1 VTIAVPVDLADAA
14 LTAEMAEDL
23 AVVEAALRDTSF
35 GGDEMFAE
43 VSRHMMQA
51 GGKRFRA
58 MLVLLA
64 ARFGDCRDK
73 RIVPA
78 AVAIELT
85 HLATLFHDDVMDEA
99 SIRRGS
105 ESANSRFGNS
115 IAILAGD
122 FLFARASRILA
133 DLGPQA
139 IRIQAETFGRLVDGQ
154 LLETVGVREGEDPL
168 DHYMHVIT
176 EKTGSLIATSG
187 RFGAMFAGVPDDMAD
202 LISDACLRIGV
213 AWQLSD
219 DVLDIASSSAE
230 SGKEQGTDLR
240 QGVRTLP
247 VLYALR
253 DTSTGQDAVRLRE
266 LLLDADL
273 TDQALHAEALGLL
286 RRSPALEEARQ
297 TVRTWIGE
305 ASAQLAQ
312 LPDVPARAAFE
323 NLCAFVKTRTVLPAV
338 LPALTALPRSP
349 PRALRAVCA
358 PSSLSRSFLAP
369 SLLSPRRPPAR
380 FGSRG
385 GRTPIAWG
393 PQGVL

>member
-1 VTIAVPVDLADAA
+1 VTIAVPVDLADPA
-14 LTAEMAEDL
+14 LTAELAEDL
-23 AVVEAALRDTSF
+23 AVVEAALQDTSF

-64 ARFGDCRDK
+64 ARFGDPRDK

-99 SIRRGS
+99 SMRRGH
-105 ESANSRFGNS
+105 ESANGRFGNS

-122 FLFARASRILA
+122 YLFARASRILA
-133 DLGPQA
+133 DLGPDA

-154 LLETVGVREGEDPL
+154 LAETVGVRPGEDPL
-168 DHYMHVIT
+168 EHYMHVIT

-187 RFGAMFAGVPDDMAD
+187 RFGAMFAGLPDEMAD
-202 LISDACLRIGV
+202 RIAGACLRIGV

-219 DVLDIASSSAE
+219 DVLDIASTSAE
-230 SGKEQGTDLR
+230 SGKEQGIDLR

-247 VLYALR
+247 VLYALG
-253 DTSTGQDAVRLRE
+253 DSSTDRNAVRLRE
-266 LLLDADL
+266 LLSDADL
-273 TDQALHAEALGLL
+273 TDPELHAEALGLL
-286 RRSPALEEARQ
+286 RTSPAVEEARR
-297 TVRTWIGE
+297 TVRTWIGD
-305 ASAQLAQ
+305 ASELIAQ

-323 NLCAFVKTRTVLPAV
+323 SLCDFVKTRTA
-338 LPALTALPRSP
+338 
-349 PRALRAVCA
+349 
-358 PSSLSRSFLAP
+358 
-369 SLLSPRRPPAR
+369 
-380 FGSRG
+380 
-385 GRTPIAWG
+385 
-393 PQGVL
+393 

>member
-1 VTIAVPVDLADAA
+1 VTITVPVDFADAT

-43 VSRHMMQA
+43 VSRHLMAA

-73 RIVPA
+73 RVVPA

-99 SIRRGS
+99 DIRRGRS
-105 ESANSRFGNS
+105 SANSRFGNT

-122 FLFARASRILA
+122 YLFARASRILA
-133 DLGPQA
+133 DLGPAA

-154 LLETVGVREGEDPL
+154 LLETVGVRPGEDPL

-187 RFGAMFAGVPDDMAD
+187 RFGAMFSGVPDEMAD
-202 LISDACLRIGV
+202 LLADACMRIGV

-219 DVLDIASSSAE
+219 DVLDVASTSLD
-230 SGKEQGTDLR
+230 SGKEPGTDLR

-247 VLYALR
+247 VFYALR
-253 DTSTGQDAVRLRE
+253 DAADTPSAVRLRA
-266 LLLDADL
+266 LLTDSDL
-273 TDQALHAEALGLL
+273 GDQALHAEALALL
-286 RRSPALEEARQ
+286 RESPALEEARE
-297 TVRTWIGE
+297 TVRSWIGGATE
-305 ASAQLAQ
+305 QLAQ
-312 LPDVPARAAFE
+312 LPDIPARAAFE
-323 NLCAFVKTRTVLPAV
+323 SLCDFVITRTA
-338 LPALTALPRSP
+338 
-349 PRALRAVCA
+349 
-358 PSSLSRSFLAP
+358 
-369 SLLSPRRPPAR
+369 
-380 FGSRG
+380 
-385 GRTPIAWG
+385 
-393 PQGVL
+393 

>member
-1 VTIAVPVDLADAA
+1 MTIAVPVDLADAA

-23 AVVEAALRDTSF
+23 AVVEAALQDTSF

-43 VSRHMMQA
+43 VSKHMMTA

-64 ARFGDCRDK
+64 ARFGDPRDK

-99 SIRRGS
+99 SIRRGH

-122 FLFARASRILA
+122 YLFARASRILA
-133 DLGPQA
+133 DLGPEA

-154 LLETVGVREGEDPL
+154 LLETVGVRPGEDPL
-168 DHYMHVIT
+168 DHYMHVVT

-187 RFGAMFAGVPDDMAD
+187 RFGAMFSGLPDEMAD
-202 LISDACLRIGV
+202 LVAEACLRIGV

-219 DVLDIASSSAE
+219 DVLDVASTSAE

-247 VLYALR
+247 VFYALR
-253 DTSTGQDAVRLRE
+253 GTSADPDEARLRE
-266 LLLDADL
+266 LLTDGDL
-273 TDQALHAEALGLL
+273 TDPTLHAEALGLL
-286 RRSPALEEARQ
+286 RKSPAIEEARE
-297 TVRTWIGE
+297 TVRTWVAE
-305 ASAQLAQ
+305 ATGLLAQ
-312 LPDVPARAAFE
+312 LPEVPARAAFE
-323 NLCAFVKTRTVLPAV
+323 SLCDFVITRTA
-338 LPALTALPRSP
+338 
-349 PRALRAVCA
+349 
-358 PSSLSRSFLAP
+358 
-369 SLLSPRRPPAR
+369 
-380 FGSRG
+380 
-385 GRTPIAWG
+385 
-393 PQGVL
+393 

>member
-1 VTIAVPVDLADAA
+1 VIIAVPVDFADAT
-14 LTAEMAEDL
+14 LTAEMADDL
-23 AVVEAALRDTSF
+23 AAVEAALRDTSF
-35 GGDEMFAE
+35 GGDEMFAD
-43 VSRHMMQA
+43 VSRHMMAA

-99 SIRRGS
+99 AIRRGQP
-105 ESANSRFGNS
+105 SANSQFGNS

-122 FLFARASRILA
+122 YLFARASRILA
-133 DLGPQA
+133 DLGPAA

-154 LLETVGVREGEDPL
+154 LLETVGVRPGEDPL

-187 RFGAMFAGVPDDMAD
+187 RFGAMFSGLSDEMTD
-202 LISDACLRIGV
+202 LIAEACMRIGV

-219 DVLDIASSSAE
+219 DVLDVASTSTQ
-230 SGKEQGTDLR
+230 SGKEPGTDLR

-253 DTSTGQDAVRLRE
+253 GSGNSPSEARLRA
-266 LLLDADL
+266 LLAEPDL
-273 TDQALHAEALGLL
+273 TDPALHAEALTLL
-286 RRSPALEEARQ
+286 RESAALEEARE
-297 TVRTWIGE
+297 TVRSWIG
-305 ASAQLAQ
+305 AATALLAK
-312 LPDVPARAAFE
+312 LPDVPARHAFE
-323 NLCAFVKTRTVLPAV
+323 SLCDFVITRTA
-338 LPALTALPRSP
+338 
-349 PRALRAVCA
+349 
-358 PSSLSRSFLAP
+358 
-369 SLLSPRRPPAR
+369 
-380 FGSRG
+380 
-385 GRTPIAWG
+385 
-393 PQGVL
+393 

>member
-1 VTIAVPVDLADAA
+1 VIIAVPVDFADAT

-23 AVVEAALRDTSF
+23 AAVEAALRDNSF

-43 VSRHMMQA
+43 VSRHMMAA

-99 SIRRGS
+99 AIRRGQP
-105 ESANSRFGNS
+105 SANSLFGNS

-122 FLFARASRILA
+122 YLFARASRILA
-133 DLGPQA
+133 DLGPDA

-154 LLETVGVREGEDPL
+154 LRETVGVRPGEDPL

-187 RFGAMFAGVPDDMAD
+187 RFGAMFSGLSDEMTD
-202 LISDACLRIGV
+202 LIAEACMRIGV

-219 DVLDIASSSAE
+219 DVLDVASTSTQ
-230 SGKEQGTDLR
+230 SGKEPGTDLR

-253 DTSTGQDAVRLRE
+253 GSGDSPSEARLRV
-266 LLLDADL
+266 LLADEDL
-273 TDQALHAEALGLL
+273 TDPALHAEALTLL
-286 RRSPALEEARQ
+286 RESAALEEARE
-297 TVRTWIGE
+297 TVRSWIGG
-305 ASAQLAQ
+305 ATALLAK

-323 NLCAFVKTRTVLPAV
+323 SLCDFVITRTA
-338 LPALTALPRSP
+338 
-349 PRALRAVCA
+349 
-358 PSSLSRSFLAP
+358 
-369 SLLSPRRPPAR
+369 
-380 FGSRG
+380 
-385 GRTPIAWG
+385 
-393 PQGVL
+393 

>member
-1 VTIAVPVDLADAA
+1 MTIAVPVEFADQA
-14 LTAEMAEDL
+14 LTAEVTEDL
-23 AVVEAALRDTSF
+23 AVVETVLRDTSF

-43 VSRHMMQA
+43 VSRHMVEA

-64 ARFGDCRDK
+64 ARFGDSRDK

-99 SIRRGS
+99 VMRRGHP
-105 ESANSRFGNS
+105 SANSLFGNS
-115 IAILAGD
+115 VAILAGD

-139 IRIQAETFGRLVDGQ
+139 IRIQAETFSRLVDGQ
-154 LLETVGVREGEDPL
+154 LAETVGVRPGQDPL

-187 RFGAMFAGVPDDMAD
+187 RFGALFAGAPDEVCD
-202 LISDACLRIGV
+202 LIADACQRIGV

-219 DVLDIASSSAE
+219 DVLDISSSSAQ
-230 SGKEQGTDLR
+230 SGKEPGTDLR

-253 DTSTGQDAVRLRE
+253 SEDPSSSSQRLRW
-266 LLLDADL
+266 LLTNADL
-273 TDQALHAEALGLL
+273 TDPALHAEALSLL
-286 RRSPALEEARQ
+286 RVSPALAEARE
-297 TVRTWIGE
+297 TVRTWIAGARSLL
-305 ASAQLAQ
+305 AS

-323 NLCAFVKTRTVLPAV
+323 SLCDFVITRA
-338 LPALTALPRSP
+338 
-349 PRALRAVCA
+349 
-358 PSSLSRSFLAP
+358 
-369 SLLSPRRPPAR
+369 
-380 FGSRG
+380 G
-385 GRTPIAWG
+385 
-393 PQGVL
+393 

>member
-1 VTIAVPVDLADAA
+1 VTITVPVDLADEA
-14 LTAEMAEDL
+14 LAAEMAEDL

-43 VSRHMMQA
+43 VSHHMMQA

-64 ARFGDCRDK
+64 ARFGDSRDK

-99 SIRRGS
+99 DMRRGHP
-105 ESANSRFGNS
+105 SANSRFGNS

-122 FLFARASRILA
+122 YLFARASRILA
-133 DLGPQA
+133 DLGPEA

-154 LLETVGVREGEDPL
+154 LLETVGLRPGGDPL

-187 RFGAMFAGVPDDMAD
+187 RFGAMFSGVPDEMTD
-202 LISDACLRIGV
+202 LIAEACLRIGV

-219 DVLDIASSSAE
+219 DVIDVSSTSSQ
-230 SGKEQGTDLR
+230 SGKEPGTDLR

-253 DTSTGQDAVRLRE
+253 GEAATPEAVRLRE
-266 LLLDADL
+266 LLLEEDL
-273 TDQALHAEALGLL
+273 TDPARHAEALTLL
-286 RRSPALEEARQ
+286 RRSPAIEEARQ
-297 TVRTWIGE
+297 TVRTWVAE
-305 ASAQLAQ
+305 ARAPLAK
-312 LPDVPARAAFE
+312 LPDVPARTAFE
-323 NLCAFVKTRTVLPAV
+323 SLCDFVTTRTV
-338 LPALTALPRSP
+338 
-349 PRALRAVCA
+349 
-358 PSSLSRSFLAP
+358 
-369 SLLSPRRPPAR
+369 
-380 FGSRG
+380 
-385 GRTPIAWG
+385 
-393 PQGVL
+393 